1 MFEPSP
7 QQTITKNQTLD
18 LGREGEDLAA
28 AYLSQLGFQLV
39 AANFTVPVGR
49 NRNQAMVS
57 VEIDLVAYEG
67 PVLCF
72 VEVKARTS
80 DWFASPT
87 ANVDLR
93 KQRQITRASRVY
105 RHMFGLEQEPYR
117 FDVVSVLLPSD
128 NAAVQEQSQPIT
140 QVKAPQESAED
151 SRASG
156 LQIELLRNF
165 WSAEKF
171 HKQRRRQVPW
181 D

>member
-1 MFEPSP
+1 MFESSP
-7 QQTITKNQTLD
+7 QQAITKTKS

-49 NRNQAMVS
+49 NRNQSVVS

-72 VEVKARTS
+72 VEVKTRTS
-80 DWFASPT
+80 DWFAPPT

-117 FDVVSVLLPSD
+117 FDVVSVILP
-128 NAAVQEQSQPIT
+128 AADLAFQEPISQL
-140 QVKAPQESAED
+140 KAPARSTEG
-151 SRASG
+151 SRARG

-165 WSAEKF
+165 WSPEQF
-171 HKQRRRQVPW
+171 HKQRHQQLHW